1 MFDTDVRRNEK
12 KPWLN
17 KTINISTNY
26 LVSVKAM
33 MDRSERSD
41 ILILYNLFLIRL
53 FVCVL
58 IRP

>member
-41 ILILYNLFLIRL
+41 VLILYNLFLIRL